1 VPSRLL
7 PVLAGAGVI
16 VLALPVFLVA
26 GWPTAGWV
34 IATVVWIGYQGLGL
48 LLTRVR
54 PSADNL
60 AASSVLAFGMM
71 GRLLGVLVVLVAVAA
86 SNRTVGLAAVLLFG
100 VAYTAELSV
109 SIATY
114 YSQEPKA

>member
-1 VPSRLL
+1 PHGRSPGRNRRGLFPLWGGALVRTATVGGRRPVAGRLL

-60 AASSVLAFGMM
+60 AASSVLAFGM
-71 GRLLGVLVVLVAVAA
+71 
-86 SNRTVGLAAVLLFG
+86 
-100 VAYTAELSV
+100 
-109 SIATY
+109 
-114 YSQEPKA
+114 

>member
-1 VPSRLL
+1 PHGRSPGRNRRGLFPLWGGALVRTTTLGAPRPVPSRLL

-54 PSADNL
+54 PSADHL
-60 AASSVLAFGMM
+60 P
-71 GRLLGVLVVLVAVAA
+71 A
-86 SNRTVGLAAVLLFG
+86 SNLLAVG
-100 VAYTAELSV
+100 TM
-109 SIATY
+109 
-114 YSQEPKA
+114 